1 MENKKL
7 GKKILPPPPF
17 PPLLLIQEL
26 SKMERMPIYQP
37 NRDIYSDVTL
47 SLNNLVNVE
56 KHIRE
61 MDFERKKEYDKKNEM
76 CKGFKQKK
84 ESKKPSTIGSVLNN
98 LNPLSGLQKS
108 SKEDKED
115 KEDKEEEEK
124 DDDKLPD
131 NAVILDKIKISD
143 EIGTVSKYNKYL
155 MEWYKN

>member
-7 GKKILPPPPF
+7 GRKILPPPPF

-61 MDFERKKEYDKKNEM
+61 LDFQRKKEYDKKSEM
-76 CKGFKQKK
+76 CKDFKQKE
-84 ESKKPSTIGSVLNN
+84 ESKKPGLIGSVLNN

-108 SKEDKED
+108 SKEQDKED
-115 KEDKEEEEK
+115 KEDKEEK

-131 NAVILDKIKISD
+131 NAIILDKIKISD
-143 EIGTVSKYNKYL
+143 EIGVVSKYNKYL

>member
-1 MENKKL
+1 
-7 GKKILPPPPF
+7 
-17 PPLLLIQEL
+17 
-26 SKMERMPIYQP
+26 
-37 NRDIYSDVTL
+37 
-47 SLNNLVNVE
+47 
-56 KHIRE
+56 
-61 MDFERKKEYDKKNEM
+61 M

-108 SKEDKED
+108 SKKE
-115 KEDKEEEEK
+115 KKEEKNKEEK

-131 NAVILDKIKISD
+131 NAIILDKIKISD

>member
-26 SKMERMPIYQP
+26 SKIERMPIYQP
-37 NRDIYSDVTL
+37 NRDIYSDITL

-108 SKEDKED
+108 SK
-115 KEDKEEEEK
+115 KEEKKEEK
-124 DDDKLPD
+124 DDDKLPK
-131 NAVILDKIKISD
+131 NTIILDKIKISD

>member
-26 SKMERMPIYQP
+26 SKIERMPIYQP
-37 NRDIYSDVTL
+37 NRDIYSDITL

-61 MDFERKKEYDKKNEM
+61 MDFERKKEYDKKSEM

-84 ESKKPSTIGSVLNN
+84 ESTTGSVLNN

-108 SKEDKED
+108 SK
-115 KEDKEEEEK
+115 KEEKKEEK
-124 DDDKLPD
+124 DDDKLPK
-131 NAVILDKIKISD
+131 NTIILDKIKISD